1 MKNLYTA
8 FPGRSTAPDANYPYG
23 SAKNVVSAG
32 DGTGTPWTKS
42 IVDDIYG
49 FFSRGM
55 ALAGLTPT
63 NNSDTALVSQIH
75 DAIRLSCGY
84 PGMVVMHHMTT
95 IPTGIRLLN
104 LEGQGV
110 LVSAYPDLAAACY
123 VGDPN
128 NPSAGAY
135 YKADDE
141 PGTSR
146 NTAGVYLILP
156 DARGRFARGEDI
168 GATVDP
174 GGAARLLGDGQDDA
188 VQKHNHV
195 VIGGSSPFV
204 SESYGDPAGVY
215 NVARQSSAGASTIEA
230 SAVQIGESI
239 SGSYSLI
246 TGVGRV
252 STETRP
258 SNFQVQYAVWY

>member
-8 FPGRSTAPDANYPYG
+8 FPGRSTAPGAGYPYG
-23 SAKNVVSAG
+23 SAKNVVTAG

-63 NNSDTALVSQIH
+63 NNSDTSLASQIH
-75 DAIRLSCGY
+75 DSLRLTCGY

-110 LVSAYPDLAAACY
+110 LVSAYPALAAACY

-128 NPSAGAY
+128 NPAAGAY
-135 YKADDE
+135 YKADDAL
-141 PGTSR
+141 GAVR

-156 DARGRFARGEDI
+156 DFRGRFARGEDI

-174 GGAARLLGDGQDDA
+174 DGASRLLGDGQADA
-188 VQKHNHV
+188 LQKHNHV
-195 VIGGSSPFV
+195 ILGPGAFKTDSH
-204 SESYGDPAGVY
+204 GDPAGAY
-215 NVARQSSAGASTIEA
+215 NVPLSIGASSATLEA
-230 SAVQIGESI
+230 SAVQVGESI

-258 SNFQVQYAVWY
+258 SNVQVQFAVWY